1 MSEPL
6 ISHVCRDAGHKH
18 AIQWGGSQQAA
29 EHLKW
34 MKQFFPGPF
43 YYTNETAKE
52 KKKNLVIM

>member
-34 MKQFFPGPF
+34 MKQFFPGPL
-43 YYTNETAKE
+43 YYTNETAK
-52 KKKNLVIM
+52 KKKKT